1 MKVPKHRTLVR
12 RMWLARVKRLT
23 AKGPVLAASL
33 VWNGKRCGRP
43 GCRCARG
50 EKHMAYYLTYK
61 EHGKTR
67 TVYVPVDLVKEVRRW
82 IQEHQRLKQLSRE
95 LSQLSIAMVKTHVRA
110 RKRRAGRS

>member
-1 MKVPKHRTLVR
+1 MKVPKHRTLIR
-12 RMWLARVKRLT
+12 RMWLARVNKLT
-23 AKGPVLAASL
+23 AQGPVLAASL

-43 GCRCARG
+43 GCRCERG

-82 IQEHQRLKQLSRE
+82 IKEHQRLKQLSRE

-110 RKRRAGRS
+110 RKRKAGRS